1 MLAPGFSLEAG
12 RVVEE
17 ISAIVQ
23 GRVGLSTHDR
33 EEGTDFLTCVY

>member
-23 GRVGLSTHDR
+23 GRVGLSTHDG